1 MSRIVYVNGKYV
13 PEEEAKVS
21 VFDRGF
27 LFADAV
33 YEVTAVLDGKL
44 IDYAGHVARLERSLG
59 ELGMEM
65 PMNADE
71 LLEVHREMI
80 RRNNLQEGPLYLQI
94 TRGVA
99 DRTFVFPKQGTPQTL
114 ILFTQEKSV
123 LKNSDAE
130 TGIKVISVPDI
141 RWGRRDIKTVQLLAA
156 SMAKMEAKAKGKN
169 DAWLVEDGLVTEGSS
184 NNAYIVTKEG
194 TIVTR
199 SLSTS
204 ILPGITRKA
213 VLKLAQEASMKFEE
227 RSFSIE
233 EAQNAAEAFI
243 TSATNFVCPVVEIDN
258 VEISGGKPGPVAIR
272 LRELYIE
279 EARKAL
285 I

>member
-1 MSRIVYVNGKYV
+1 MSRIVYVNGDYV
-13 PEEEAKVS
+13 PEEEAKIS

-44 IDYAGHVARLERSLG
+44 IDYAGHVMRLERSLG
-59 ELGMEM
+59 ELGMNM
-65 PMNADE
+65 PVSADE
-71 LLEVHREMI
+71 LLEIHREMI
-80 RRNNLQEGPLYLQI
+80 RRNNLQEGPLYLQV

-99 DRTFVFPKQGTPQTL
+99 DRDFAFPKDTPLTL
-114 ILFTQEKSV
+114 ILFTQAKSV
-123 LKNSDAE
+123 IQSPQAE

-156 SMAKMEAKAKGKN
+156 SMAKMEAKAQGKN
-169 DAWLVEDGLVTEGSS
+169 DAWLVEDGFVTEGSS
-184 NNAYIVTKEG
+184 NNAYIVTQEG

-199 SLSTS
+199 NLSTS

-213 VLKLAQEASMKFEE
+213 VLKLAEEASIKLEE
-227 RSFSIE
+227 RPFTIA
-233 EAQNAAEAFI
+233 EAKDAAEAFI
-243 TSATNFVCPVVEIDN
+243 TAATTFVCPVVEIDN
-258 VEISGGKPGPVAIR
+258 VKISGGKPGPVATR